1 MSERPLRVLLLDD
14 SPADAALTISE
25 LSRAG
30 LRVITERVSSEDAFS
45 HAVRAFVPDVILAD
59 QVLMQF
65 NGVGALGVLR
75 AMGSAAPVIVVAG
88 AFKAGAEDVI
98 LKSDLS
104 GLGAAV
110 AAAAAV
116 RQPFQG
122 LSPRQREVLRLIADG
137 RSTREIAQLLR
148 ISVKTVEA
156 HRGEL
161 MRRLGIR
168 HVAGL
173 TRYALRV
180 GLVTPDLPAP
190 RTPPAK
196 APPARHGAERSAAR
210 GPGRRRCPRT
220 RRCGASAETHRTA
233 YPRSACRTRLR
244 YPGRSR
250 RRRGLRSACRF
261 RSGGPGAGA

>member
-30 LRVITERVSSEDAFS
+30 LHVITQRVSSEDAFS
-45 HAVRAFVPDVILAD
+45 HAVRAFVPDVVLAD

-88 AFKAGAEDVI
+88 AVEAATVVAAFKAGAEDVI

-190 RTPPAK
+190 RTPDAK
-196 APPARHGAERSAAR
+196 APP
-210 GPGRRRCPRT
+210 GR
-220 RRCGASAETHRTA
+220 A
-233 YPRSACRTRLR
+233 
-244 YPGRSR
+244 
-250 RRRGLRSACRF
+250 
-261 RSGGPGAGA
+261 

>member
-1 MSERPLRVLLLDD
+1 
-14 SPADAALTISE
+14 
-25 LSRAG
+25 
-30 LRVITERVSSEDAFS
+30 
-45 HAVRAFVPDVILAD
+45 
-59 QVLMQF
+59 
-65 NGVGALGVLR
+65 
-75 AMGSAAPVIVVAG
+75 VIVVAG
-88 AFKAGAEDVI
+88 AVEAATVVAAFKAGAEDVI

-173 TRYALRV
+173 TRYAVRV
-180 GLVTPDLPAP
+180 GLVPPDLPAP
-190 RTPPAK
+190 PTPDAK
-196 APPARHGAERSAAR
+196 APP
-210 GPGRRRCPRT
+210 RR
-220 RRCGASAETHRTA
+220 A
-233 YPRSACRTRLR
+233 
-244 YPGRSR
+244 
-250 RRRGLRSACRF
+250 
-261 RSGGPGAGA
+261 

>member
-1 MSERPLRVLLLDD
+1 MSERPLRVLLLED
-14 SPADAALTISE
+14 SPTDAALTTSA

-30 LRVITERVSSEDAFS
+30 LRVTTERVSSEDAFS
-45 HAVRAFVPDVILAD
+45 RAVREFVPDVILAD

-75 AMGSAAPVIVVAG
+75 AMASAAPVIVVAG
-88 AFKAGAEDVI
+88 AVDATTVVAAFKAGAEDVM

-110 AAAAAV
+110 AAAVAV
-116 RQPFQG
+116 RRPFQG
-122 LSPRQREVLRLIADG
+122 LSPRQREVLRLMADG
-137 RSTREIAQLLR
+137 CSTREIAQLLQ

-173 TRYALRV
+173 TRYAVRV

-190 RTPPAK
+190 RTPDTK
-196 APPARHGAERSAAR
+196 SPPGRVR
-210 GPGRRRCPRT
+210 GP
-220 RRCGASAETHRTA
+220 
-233 YPRSACRTRLR
+233 
-244 YPGRSR
+244 
-250 RRRGLRSACRF
+250 
-261 RSGGPGAGA
+261 